1 MLLLICSCH
10 AGVALRWRDT
20 PLNFVKQLSLHNSK
34 LLWLKK
40 IIWVTGILRRTFAGD
55 WRFDNLCR
63 GHLQS
68 QDVFATGCWN
78 VSRQTT
84 VLLKTPVTEVIF
96 FNQVYVTPGF
106 KSFSYHDSKFF
117 FDFTFA
123 CCFFHG
129 IFLRLPI
136 LLNWKTGKRLEIMK
150 FISPIRHFEEN
161 WLYMHVK
168 LSLKQGSQAL
178 FV

>member
-1 MLLLICSCH
+1 MELHAPTHLFLSCWGCAKMAWH
-10 AGVALRWRDT
+10 SSSLRWRDT

-40 IIWVTGILRRTFAGD
+40 IIWVTGILRRTVAGD

-68 QDVFATGCWN
+68 QDVFSTGCWN
-78 VSRQTT
+78 VSHQTT

-106 KSFSYHDSKFF
+106 KLFSYHDSKFF
-117 FDFTFA
+117 S
-123 CCFFHG
+123 
-129 IFLRLPI
+129 
-136 LLNWKTGKRLEIMK
+136 
-150 FISPIRHFEEN
+150 ISPLLVVSSTEFSYVYQFFWTER
-161 WLYMHVK
+161 
-168 LSLKQGSQAL
+168 LKKD
-178 FV
+178 